1 MDGLTL
7 FGLWRHGTAEQRSDI
22 PALNDLDDCANET
35 AAPFTGTCDLR
46 MGVKTTLTVTAAIG
60 VRNVGD
66 FRGFGVNGLSSA
78 DAAIESSQAV
88 DDRAA

>member
-1 MDGLTL
+1 
-7 FGLWRHGTAEQRSDI
+7 
-22 PALNDLDDCANET
+22 
-35 AAPFTGTCDLR
+35 

-60 VRNVGD
+60 VTNVGG
-66 FRGFGVNGLSSA
+66 FRGLGVNGLSSA